1 MQKENQETNK
11 KELPLILALLPILT
25 VIIMGLLSVLNF
37 KAGMNI
43 PIMSG
48 IIAAAI
54 VGKANGL
61 KWAELQK
68 SLVDGVS
75 RALPALFIVMIIGL
89 IIGSWIQG
97 GVIPALIYYSLKT
110 ISPAI
115 FIPTACFVTAIVAVA
130 TGTSFASIATVGLA
144 LMATGVGMGFPP
156 PLLAGA
162 IISGAY
168 FGDSISP
175 LSDTTNLASAL
186 SGCTLFELLSHL
198 TKTGIPA
205 LMISLVV
212 YYIVGAKNAVGG
224 GANLETIEN
233 IIEGL
238 STNFTITPLLLL
250 IPLLTILFSIKKL
263 PAIPSLIMVAG
274 LGGLAAIF
282 IQGSEIGSVIRTM
295 TNGFVSE
302 TGNEMIDSLL
312 TRGGINSMGGTVILL
327 TTATAFG
334 GILERIGSL
343 DTLLNLIMKK
353 VNSVGSL
360 VLATVLS
367 GLTVAF
373 ATGAQLLAIV
383 IPARMFGQAYKEKNL
398 HPKNLARVS
407 QSIGTICINLV
418 PWSVPALFAQNILGV
433 DAVKFIPYIFFAY
446 ITLAINLIYGYTGF
460 TMERIKDQT

>member
-1 MQKENQETNK
+1 MEK
-11 KELPLILALLPILT
+11 KEIEKQELPFILAILPILS
-25 VIIMGLLSVLNF
+25 VIVFGLLSVLNW

-48 IIAAAI
+48 IIMAGI
-54 VGKANGL
+54 VGKARGI
-61 KWAELQK
+61 KWQRLQG
-68 SLVDGVS
+68 SLVDGVA
-75 RALPALFIVMIIGL
+75 RALPALFIMITIGA

-97 GVIPALIYYSLKT
+97 GVIPTLIYYSLKI
-110 ISPAI
+110 ISPTI
-115 FIPTACFVTAIVAVA
+115 FIPTACFVTAIVAVS

-144 LMATGVGMGFPP
+144 LMATGVGMGFPA

-162 IISGAY
+162 IVSGAY

-186 SGCTLFELLSHL
+186 SGCTLFELLGHL
-198 TKTGIPA
+198 AKSGIPA
-205 LMISLVV
+205 LIISLIA
-212 YYIVGAKNAVGG
+212 YYILGAKHSIVGAV
-224 GANLETIEN
+224 NLETIES
-233 IIEGL
+233 IMAGL
-238 STNFTITPLLLL
+238 SSNFKITPFLLL

-274 LGGLAAIF
+274 LGALAAIF
-282 IQGSEIGSVIRTM
+282 IQGSELGSIMRTM

-302 TGNEMIDSLL
+302 SGNEMIDSLL

-334 GILERIGSL
+334 GILEEIGSL
-343 DTLLNLIMKK
+343 DSLLNLIMKR

-373 ATGAQLLAIV
+373 ATGAQLLAVV

-398 HPKNLARVS
+398 HSKNLARVA
-407 QSIGTICINLV
+407 QSIGTVCINLV
-418 PWSVPALFAQNILGV
+418 PWSVPALFAQQILGV
-433 DAVKFIPYIFFAY
+433 EAIKFIPYILFAY
-446 ITLAINLIYGYTGF
+446 ATLAINLIYGYTGF
-460 TMERIKDQT
+460 TMDKIED

>member
-1 MQKENQETNK
+1 MEK
-11 KELPLILALLPILT
+11 KEIEKQELPFILAVLPILS
-25 VIIMGLLSVLNF
+25 VIVFGLLSVLNW

-48 IIAAAI
+48 IIMAGI
-54 VGKANGL
+54 VGKARGI
-61 KWAELQK
+61 KWQRLQG
-68 SLVDGVS
+68 SLVDGVA
-75 RALPALFIVMIIGL
+75 RALPALFIMITIGA

-97 GVIPALIYYSLKT
+97 GVIPTLIYYSLKI
-110 ISPAI
+110 ISPTI
-115 FIPTACFVTAIVAVA
+115 FIPTACFVTAIVAVS

-144 LMATGVGMGFPP
+144 LMATGVGMGFPA

-162 IISGAY
+162 IVSGAY

-186 SGCTLFELLSHL
+186 SGCTLFELLGHL
-198 TKTGIPA
+198 AKSGIPA
-205 LMISLVV
+205 LIISLIA
-212 YYIVGAKNAVGG
+212 YYILGAKHAIVGAV
-224 GANLETIEN
+224 NLETIES
-233 IIEGL
+233 IMAGL
-238 STNFTITPLLLL
+238 STNFKITPFLLL

-274 LGGLAAIF
+274 LGALAAIF
-282 IQGSEIGSVIRTM
+282 IQGSELGSIMRTM

-302 TGNEMIDSLL
+302 SGNEMIDSLL

-334 GILERIGSL
+334 GILEEIGSL
-343 DTLLNLIMKK
+343 DSLLNLIMKK

-373 ATGAQLLAIV
+373 ATGAQLLAVV

-398 HPKNLARVS
+398 HSKNLARVA

-418 PWSVPALFAQNILGV
+418 PWSVPALFAQQILGV
-433 DAVKFIPYIFFAY
+433 EAIKFIPYVLFAY
-446 ITLAINLIYGYTGF
+446 ITLAVNIIYGYTGF
-460 TMERIKDQT
+460 TMDKIED

>member
-1 MQKENQETNK
+1 MEKEEIEK
-11 KELPLILALLPILT
+11 RELPLVLAILPIIS
-25 VIIMGLLSVLNF
+25 VIVCGLLSVLNW

-48 IIAAAI
+48 IIMAGL
-54 VGKANGL
+54 VGKARGI
-61 KWAELQK
+61 KWQRLQG
-68 SLVDGVS
+68 SLIDGVT
-75 RALPALFIVMIIGL
+75 RALPALFIMITIGA

-97 GVIPALIYYSLKT
+97 GVIPTLIYYSLKI
-110 ISPAI
+110 ISPNI
-115 FIPTACFVTAIVAVA
+115 FIPTACFVTAIVAVS

-144 LMATGVGMGFPP
+144 LMATGVGMGFPA

-162 IISGAY
+162 IVSGAY

-186 SGCTLFELLSHL
+186 SGCTLFELLGHL
-198 TKTGIPA
+198 AKSGIPA
-205 LMISLVV
+205 LIISLIA
-212 YYIVGAKNAVGG
+212 YYILGAKYAIVGAI
-224 GANLETIEN
+224 NLETIES
-233 IIEGL
+233 IMSGL
-238 STNFTITPLLLL
+238 SMNFKITPFLLL
-250 IPLLTILFSIKKL
+250 IPLLTIIFSIKKL

-274 LGGLAAIF
+274 LGALAAIF
-282 IQGSEIGSVIRTM
+282 IQGSELGSIMRTM

-302 TGNEMIDSLL
+302 SGNEMIDSLL

-334 GILERIGSL
+334 GILEEIGSL
-343 DTLLNLIMKK
+343 DSLLNLIMKK

-373 ATGAQLLAIV
+373 ATGAQLLAVV

-398 HPKNLARVS
+398 HSKNLARVA

-418 PWSVPALFAQNILGV
+418 PWSVPALFAQQILGV
-433 DAVKFIPYIFFAY
+433 EAIKFIPYVLFAY
-446 ITLAINLIYGYTGF
+446 ITLAVNIIYGYTGF
-460 TMERIKDQT
+460 TMDKIED

>member
-1 MQKENQETNK
+1 MEKQEQGSNK
-11 KELPLILALLPILT
+11 QELSLILALLPILT
-25 VIIMGLLSVLNF
+25 VIIMGLFSVLNW

-48 IIAAAI
+48 IVVAAI
-54 VGKANGL
+54 VGKVKGIE
-61 KWAELQK
+61 WK
-68 SLVDGVS
+68 SLQTSLVEGVS
-75 RALPALFIVMIIGL
+75 RALPALFIIIIIGL

-97 GVIPALIYYSLKT
+97 GVIPTLIYYSLKI
-110 ISPAI
+110 ISPTI

-130 TGTSFASIATVGLA
+130 TGTSFASISTIGLA
-144 LMATGVGMGFPP
+144 LMATGVGMGFSP

-186 SGCTLFELLSHL
+186 SGCTLFELLGHL

-205 LMISLVV
+205 LAISLVA
-212 YYIVGAKNAVGG
+212 YYILGARQAIAGSV
-224 GANLETIEN
+224 NLETIET
-233 IIEGL
+233 IMEGL
-238 STNFTITPLLLL
+238 SVNFAITPFLLL
-250 IPLLTILFSIKKL
+250 IPLITILFSIKKL
-263 PAIPSLIMVAG
+263 PAIPSLIMVAV
-274 LGGLAAIF
+274 LGGLSAFF
-282 IQGSEIGSVIRTM
+282 IQGSEFGSVIRTM
-295 TNGFVSE
+295 TNGFVAE

-334 GILERIGSL
+334 GILEEIGSL
-343 DTLLNLIMKK
+343 DSLLNLIMKR

-360 VLATVLS
+360 VFATILS

-373 ATGAQLLAIV
+373 ATGAQLLAVV

-398 HPKNLARVS
+398 HPKNLARVA

-433 DAVKFIPYIFFAY
+433 DAVKFIPYILFAY
-446 ITLAINLIYGYTGF
+446 ITLAINLIYGFTGF
-460 TMERIKDQT
+460 TMEEIKD

>member
-1 MQKENQETNK
+1 MIKQEQESK
-11 KELPLILALLPILT
+11 KKQLSLILALLPILT
-25 VIIMGLLSVLNF
+25 VIIMGLFSVLNW

-48 IIAAAI
+48 IIVAGI
-54 VGKANGL
+54 VGKANGV
-61 KWAELQK
+61 KWSQLQK
-68 SLVDGVS
+68 SLVEGVS
-75 RALPALFIVMIIGL
+75 RALPALFIIIIIGL

-97 GVIPALIYYSLKT
+97 GVIPTLIYYSLKI
-110 ISPAI
+110 ISPTI

-130 TGTSFASIATVGLA
+130 TGTSFASISTIGLA
-144 LMATGVGMGFPP
+144 LMATGVGMGFSP

-186 SGCTLFELLSHL
+186 SGCTLFELLGHL
-198 TKTGIPA
+198 AKSGIPA
-205 LMISLVV
+205 LLISLVA
-212 YYIVGAKNAVGG
+212 YYILGTRQAIAGSV
-224 GANLETIEN
+224 NLEIIETIM
-233 IIEGL
+233 EGL
-238 STNFTITPLLLL
+238 SDNFTITPFLLL
-250 IPLLTILFSIKKL
+250 IPLITILFSIKKL
-263 PAIPSLIMVAG
+263 PAIPSLIMVAL
-274 LGGLAAIF
+274 LGGLSAFF
-282 IQGSEIGSVIRTM
+282 IQGSEFGSVIRTM

-334 GILERIGSL
+334 GILEEIGSL
-343 DTLLNLIMKK
+343 DSLLNLIMKK

-360 VLATVLS
+360 VFATVLS
-367 GLTVAF
+367 SLTVAF
-373 ATGAQLLAIV
+373 ATGAQLLAVV
-383 IPARMFGQAYKEKNL
+383 IPARMFGQAYKEKKL
-398 HPKNLARVS
+398 HSKNLARVS

-433 DAVKFIPYIFFAY
+433 DAVKFIPYILFAY
-446 ITLAINLIYGYTGF
+446 ITLAINLIYGFTGF
-460 TMERIKDQT
+460 TMEKIKD

>member
-1 MQKENQETNK
+1 MEK
-11 KELPLILALLPILT
+11 KEIEKQELPFILAILPILS
-25 VIIMGLLSVLNF
+25 VIVFGLLSVLNW

-48 IIAAAI
+48 IIMAGI
-54 VGKANGL
+54 VGKARGI
-61 KWAELQK
+61 KWQKLQE
-68 SLVDGVS
+68 SLVDGVA
-75 RALPALFIVMIIGL
+75 RALPALFIMITIGA

-97 GVIPALIYYSLKT
+97 GVIPTLIYYSLKI
-110 ISPAI
+110 ISPTI
-115 FIPTACFVTAIVAVA
+115 FIPTACFVTAIVAVS

-144 LMATGVGMGFPP
+144 LMATGVGMGFPA

-186 SGCTLFELLSHL
+186 SGCTLFELLGHL
-198 TKTGIPA
+198 AKSGIPA
-205 LMISLVV
+205 LIISLIA
-212 YYIVGAKNAVGG
+212 YYILGTKHAIVGAV
-224 GANLETIEN
+224 NLETIES
-233 IIEGL
+233 IMTGL
-238 STNFTITPLLLL
+238 SMNFKITPFLLL

-263 PAIPSLIMVAG
+263 PAIPSLIMVAV
-274 LGGLAAIF
+274 LGALAAVI
-282 IQGSEIGSVIRTM
+282 IQGSELGSIMRTM

-302 TGNEMIDSLL
+302 SGNEMIDSLL

-334 GILERIGSL
+334 GILEEIGSL
-343 DTLLNLIMKK
+343 DTLLNLIMKR

-360 VLATVLS
+360 VFATVLS

-373 ATGAQLLAIV
+373 ATGAQLLAVV

-398 HPKNLARVS
+398 HPKNLARVA

-418 PWSVPALFAQNILGV
+418 PWSVPALFAQQILGV
-433 DAVKFIPYIFFAY
+433 EAIKFIPYVLFAY
-446 ITLAINLIYGYTGF
+446 VTLAINILYGYTGF
-460 TMERIKDQT
+460 TMDKIED